1 MPSVD
6 APATRCAA
14 TGDAAG
20 AHHRVRSPKRRELLD
35 RIAGPRRGHL
45 RTRNVELG
53 RDLRHRLR
61 HHLRRPL
68 GRRAPVL
75 GRELRWCASASGR
88 PRGARERGAD
98 ERNEL
103 PPPHSITSSARRSNT
118 SGIVRPSA
126 LAVLRLMTS
135 SNLVGA

>member
-14 TGDAAG
+14 TADAAG
-20 AHHRVRSPKRRELLD
+20 ARRRVRSPKRRELLD

-75 GRELRWCASASGR
+75 GRGLLLCASASGR
-88 PRGARERGAD
+88 RHGARKRAAKQRD
-98 ERNEL
+98 
-103 PPPHSITSSARRSNT
+103 
-118 SGIVRPSA
+118 
-126 LAVLRLMTS
+126 
-135 SNLVGA
+135 